1 MPKTLNPTYYDRVQL
16 NTNTYAFRFNSLQ
29 DIDRFIEDAKVTSLG
44 AARTYLNT
52 NINTKIS
59 DYLSRTNGNDW
70 YGTRD
75 VSTIMDTSNFLYANE
90 LNNLLTNFNNRINS
104 VNFSDLDQTKAI
116 KFTEKEVGIFSFDL
130 ASLGLIPVYEY
141 YSKLLNRVVNANYVE
156 SVLLKNGRRE
166 YYHVFLPYIKE
177 HRCNYNIKQ
186 AGFYSDILEL
196 VIPKELL
203 VRVQTANDDYFIYPE
218 RQEIKRHK
226 LQKIQKLDK
235 NGNKKWTTTFKKS
248 FIEIPKVEKPLP
260 RIDIIVP
267 AAFNQNANADT
278 IKYNS
283 LALIKLVENLANIGI
298 NVRIISNYS
307 FEFRGTEIYTYIT
320 VKKEDETIDKNK
332 MAILLSDAR
341 YYRLKIL
348 NLWQGEAS
356 DVNIEDLNF
365 SRTYARVDTSV
376 IKRNYI
382 NFLSKQS
389 NPSDIL
395 ASQNLASKIVTE
407 AVTTLQGA
415 IDTYTNIINQIRR
428 L

>member
-1 MPKTLNPTYYDRVQL
+1 MPQTPNPTYYDRVKL
-16 NTNTYAFRFNSLQ
+16 STNTYAFRFNSLQ

-44 AARTYLNT
+44 AARTYLNR
-52 NINTKIS
+52 NINTIIS
-59 DYLSRTNGNDW
+59 NYLSRTNGNDW

-75 VSTIMDTSNFLYANE
+75 VSTIMDTSTFLYANE

-141 YSKLLNRVVNANYVE
+141 FSKLLNRVVNANYVE

-260 RIDIIVP
+260 RIDIIIP
-267 AAFNQNANADT
+267 AAFNQSANADT

-307 FEFRGTEIYTYIT
+307 FEFMGTEIYTYIT
-320 VKKEDETIDKNK
+320 VKKEDEPLDKNK

-356 DVNIEDLNF
+356 DVNIEGLNF

-382 NFLSKQS
+382 DLLSKQS

-395 ASQNLASKIVTE
+395 ASKNLASKIVTE

-415 IDTYTNIINQIRR
+415 IDTYTNIINQIRI